1 MYAAECKSYHKV
13 FHVFYRSFQQS
24 SKVLLQSSSNAG
36 SNFNIKIREDTA
48 NVNLF
53 VSMHLSI
60 FFSLLRLG
68 R

>member
-36 SNFNIKIREDTA
+36 SNFNIKIGFKFAKKNPRI
-48 NVNLF
+48 
-53 VSMHLSI
+53 HGK
-60 FFSLLRLG
+60 R
-68 R
+68 